1 MIDSASSENEQELVE
16 EFQEKYLYIIGQM
29 TDKLEQQKNNQLC
42 KTYQVQRGKISD
54 LEVNNDLGVPLI
66 EDERENLQLIQSMSE
81 QSKPIIVIDG
91 VIFQINQGGIARVW
105 YSILQEWSN
114 SEFGQHIIILDRNQ
128 TAPRLKNLKY
138 WLLEAYD
145 YNHSGKETRKIQAI
159 CDQLQASLF
168 ISTYYTTPLFTPAVL
183 MVHDMIPEVLQ
194 ADLNQPEWQEKHY
207 AILYASRYITISA
220 NTARDLVEFY
230 PHITQDKIDVV
241 YNGVSQEFSQSMA
254 QEIDGFKHIRF

>member
-1 MIDSASSENEQELVE
+1 VFDSPSSENEQEIVQK
-16 EFQEKYLYIIGQM
+16 FQEKYLYIIGQI
-29 TDKLEQQKNNQLC
+29 TDKLEQQKNNQL
-42 KTYQVQRGKISD
+42 TEYQQ
-54 LEVNNDLGVPLI
+54 
-66 EDERENLQLIQSMSE
+66 ENLQLIQSLFE

-145 YNHSGKETRKIQAI
+145 YNHSGKDTRKIQAI

-168 ISTYYTTPLFTPAVL
+168 ISTYYTTPLRTPSAL
-183 MVHDMIPEVLQ
+183 MVHDMIPEVLE
-194 ADLNQPEWQEKHY
+194 ADLNQPEWQEKH
-207 AILYASRYITISA
+207 
-220 NTARDLVEFY
+220 
-230 PHITQDKIDVV
+230 
-241 YNGVSQEFSQSMA
+241 
-254 QEIDGFKHIRF
+254 